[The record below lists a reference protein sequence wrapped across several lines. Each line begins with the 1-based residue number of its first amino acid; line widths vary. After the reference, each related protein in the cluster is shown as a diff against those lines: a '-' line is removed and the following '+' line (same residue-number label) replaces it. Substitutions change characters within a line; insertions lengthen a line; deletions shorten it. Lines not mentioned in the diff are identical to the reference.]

1 MVRLVGS
8 EMLYY
13 ISHSLTAGGRHAH
26 EGHVCLHAV
35 WRRLLCCLLMG
46 CHMVLLGGSQGKL
59 EGCLVGLWKEAS
71 QTGGR
76 AYGRAGRKQARAA
89 GWKLFGWRAGG
100 QA

>member
-1 MVRLVGS
+1 
-8 EMLYY
+8 ML
-13 ISHSLTAGGRHAH
+13 A
-26 EGHVCLHAV
+26 
-35 WRRLLCCLLMG
+35 CCLATPA
-46 CHMVLLGGSQGKL
+46 LLPAAGLQYGTVGWQGKRQGKL